1 MSTLID
7 FFTRRLRDEAGAVTV
22 DWVVLTASVVSL
34 GMLVGGLIWSES
46 DNAAIDIA
54 SFLDTQSIISSF

>member
-1 MSTLID
+1 MSMIIEFLKQ
-7 FFTRRLRDEAGAVTV
+7 RLQDEAGAVTV
-22 DWVVLTASVVSL
+22 DWVVLTASIVSL

-54 SFLDTQSIISSF
+54 NFLDTQSINNSF